1 MRQIEA
7 FEIAA
12 ALQMSAAVE
21 EGDAT
26 ATEAKACGAS
36 WTAASAVLSA
46 AAAEKCQGQNES

>member
-7 FEIAA
+7 FEVAA

-36 WTAASAVLSA
+36 WTAAGAVLSA
-46 AAAEKCQGQNES
+46 AAAEKCQGQNDS